1 MGYRR
6 KLQKLVQRN
15 FQIILFF
22 IKPHLAASSKDDFLK
37 NIKTT
42 FDELPNI
49 NLIEKDTDA
58 SYFLLKRKIII
69 GVVCLSVYTVSS
81 SENESLAFRKLF
93 RTVLGK
99 A

>member
-1 MGYRR
+1 MGY
-6 KLQKLVQRN
+6 KKKITEISSKKFSN
-15 FQIILFF
+15 YTIF
-22 IKPHLAASSKDDFLK
+22 IKPHLATSSKDDFLK

-49 NLIEKDTDA
+49 RFIEKDTDT

-69 GVVCLSVYTVSS
+69 GVVYLPVYTVSS

-93 RTVLGK
+93 
-99 A
+99 